1 MWITLDPWYLFK
13 GQQAAEDPKNIT
25 GPTNCG
31 RMTFPNISIFRYA
44 IGVLL
49 PKPRRAGRQ
58 AE

>member
-1 MWITLDPWYLFK
+1 MS
-13 GQQAAEDPKNIT
+13 
-25 GPTNCG
+25 GPTNRG
-31 RMTFPNISIFRYA
+31 RLAFPNISIFRYA